1 MATSS
6 QIQEEY
12 QTQRRQLAATRR
24 ARVKALHLSN
34 PRATASE
41 LMRYEQKLE
50 AQDNVALAPMD
61 SDLRQA
67 QTDEQAMRDGFDP
80 RTGNRLTDILGAPVT
95 APNGA
100 LQAAIRKDAP
110 GETAVDFGKYNRGTV
125 EQWGHGGL
133 KSSALPMSIKVGLAD
148 RMALNKAIVDPI
160 IKEVDTT
167 AKGLVYDQGQRARA
181 MYDELS
187 RQPGIDRDRLLKY
200 LEQDASVRPTAGDEY
215 SFDPSTSQAGR
226 VDYSSA
232 PSFVPQPLV
241 RLRPNQRGANANA
254 GSAGRNLHSGY

>member
-1 MATSS
+1 MASA
-6 QIQEEY
+6 QIQD
-12 QTQRRQLAATRR
+12 QLSDAKRQLAATRK
-24 ARVKALHLSN
+24 AKVKAFHTAN
-34 PRATASE
+34 PRATAGD
-41 LMRYEQKLE
+41 LIRFEQKLE

-67 QTDEQAMRDGFDP
+67 QADEQAMRDGFDP
-80 RTGNRLTDILGAPVT
+80 KTGNRLTDILGAPVT

-100 LQAAIRKDAP
+100 LQAAIRKDTP
-110 GETAVDFGKYNRGTV
+110 GEMAVDFGKYNRGTV

-133 KSSALPMSIKVGLAD
+133 KATALPMSIKVGLAD
-148 RMALNKAIVDPI
+148 RMKLNKAIIDPI
-160 IKEVDTT
+160 LKEVDAS
-167 AKGLVYDQGQRARA
+167 AKAVVHDQGQRARA
-181 MYDELS
+181 AYDELA

-226 VDYSSA
+226 VDYSNA

-241 RLRPNQRGANANA
+241 RLRPNQRGTGTAA